1 MFRFKIRL
9 NCKYVTSLALRSAFI
24 VRFKHQANPFFEI
37 HLKPDPR
44 HNDLFHHELKDPMRI
59 ITLMILLLAGLL
71 LWTPDLSFERLKAFY
86 ETPQSELIK
95 SEESVIFSEDQPS
108 SLDNAPTLVL
118 IHGVGAS
125 LQTWDEWT
133 RTLKPH
139 MRVVRFDLP
148 GMGLSS
154 GPSSEDYSDPAE
166 IKRFEQ
172 FLKLKKIDHFILA
185 GHDLGARL
193 AWIYAQTHAEQ
204 VSHLVLLSPLVFN
217 KENFEGPN
225 APQSTSGGAPIEL
238 PFYASLMRFTLPKW
252 AVKIWLEDVY
262 SDSSVITE
270 QTLSRYHDMLLA
282 PDVRKHL
289 IERLSQIKTLDPA
302 QLAQSIQI
310 PTLLLWGE
318 EDLITPIQQLSFFEK
333 AIPGVKTVS
342 FKNTGHAIQEENA
355 PDSAQAL
362 LSFLKNPQSSELE
375 SKSGNNASAKPN

>member
-1 MFRFKIRL
+1 
-9 NCKYVTSLALRSAFI
+9 
-24 VRFKHQANPFFEI
+24 
-37 HLKPDPR
+37 
-44 HNDLFHHELKDPMRI
+44 
-59 ITLMILLLAGLL
+59 
-71 LWTPDLSFERLKAFY
+71 
-86 ETPQSELIK
+86 
-95 SEESVIFSEDQPS
+95 
-108 SLDNAPTLVL
+108 
-118 IHGVGAS
+118 
-125 LQTWDEWT
+125 
-133 RTLKPH
+133 
-139 MRVVRFDLP
+139 
-148 GMGLSS
+148 
-154 GPSSEDYSDPAE
+154 
-166 IKRFEQ
+166 
-172 FLKLKKIDHFILA
+172 
-185 GHDLGARL
+185 
-193 AWIYAQTHAEQ
+193 
-204 VSHLVLLSPLVFN
+204 
-217 KENFEGPN
+217 
-225 APQSTSGGAPIEL
+225 L

-375 SKSGNNASAKPN
+375 SKSGTNASAKPN